1 MDKICKAGRTRSCSK
16 DIKQKKLTFLWRYA
30 HRRHTS
36 ILILHP
42 DNQSLVIMGIQSLE
56 IKFSKIGVN
65 QLSFIRAKFKKVL
78 PTFLLPLFCLRV
90 NQRRRSISLVFIS
103 DKKSIKQVIA
113 GDTFICLQ
121 INDEYKV
128 HNLDGDFQGS
138 VSAEEYG
145 NLLQVNEDSFILLK
159 GSAITLIN
167 DKGEVAGSRM
177 LTEEELRT
185 INES

>member
-1 MDKICKAGRTRSCSK
+1 
-16 DIKQKKLTFLWRYA
+16 
-30 HRRHTS
+30 
-36 ILILHP
+36 
-42 DNQSLVIMGIQSLE
+42 MGIQSIE

-65 QLSFIRAKFKKVL
+65 QLDSEQGKIQKSITYIPVAAVLFEGESKKKKIYLSSV
-78 PTFLLPLFCLRV
+78 V
-90 NQRRRSISLVFIS
+90 S

-121 INDEYKV
+121 VNAEYKV
-128 HNLDGDFQGS
+128 HNLDGDLQGS

-159 GSAITLIN
+159 GSAIALIN

>member
-1 MDKICKAGRTRSCSK
+1 
-16 DIKQKKLTFLWRYA
+16 
-30 HRRHTS
+30 
-36 ILILHP
+36 
-42 DNQSLVIMGIQSLE
+42 MGIQSIE

-65 QLSFIRAKFKKVL
+65 QLDSEQGKIQKSITYIPVAAVLFEGESKKKKIYLSSV
-78 PTFLLPLFCLRV
+78 V
-90 NQRRRSISLVFIS
+90 S

-121 INDEYKV
+121 VNAEYNV
-128 HNLDGDFQGS
+128 HNLDGDLQGS

>member
-1 MDKICKAGRTRSCSK
+1 
-16 DIKQKKLTFLWRYA
+16 
-30 HRRHTS
+30 
-36 ILILHP
+36 
-42 DNQSLVIMGIQSLE
+42 MGLQSLE

-65 QLSFIRAKFKKVL
+65 QLSCNQGKIQKSVTYIPVATVLFEGKSKKKIYL
-78 PTFLLPLFCLRV
+78 S
-90 NQRRRSISLVFIS
+90 SIVS

-128 HNLDGDFQGS
+128 HNLDGDFKGS

-159 GSAITLIN
+159 GSAITLIK

-185 INES
+185 IYES

>member
-1 MDKICKAGRTRSCSK
+1 
-16 DIKQKKLTFLWRYA
+16 
-30 HRRHTS
+30 
-36 ILILHP
+36 
-42 DNQSLVIMGIQSLE
+42 MGIQSIE

-65 QLSFIRAKFKKVL
+65 QLVSEQGKIQKSITYIPVAAVLFEGESKKKKKIYLSSV
-78 PTFLLPLFCLRV
+78 V
-90 NQRRRSISLVFIS
+90 S

-121 INDEYKV
+121 VNAEYKV
-128 HNLDGDFQGS
+128 HNLDGDLQGS

-159 GSAITLIN
+159 GSAIALIN